1 MREELTKVEAP
12 LSGNTINFG
21 LRTEEGTMNIS
32 ICKVE
37 TMKSGTQICPRNNR
51 ALLRKEEFRSITHW
65 FFYIEPFI
73 QWRKQWVG
81 LSTQNLVSKT
91 STDIETSNR

>member
-21 LRTEEGTMNIS
+21 LRTEEGTLNIS
-32 ICKVE
+32 ICKVK
-37 TMKSGTQICPRNNR
+37 TMKSGTQICPKNNR
-51 ALLRKEEFRSITHW
+51 ALLRKEEFRSIANW

-73 QWRKQWVG
+73 QWRKQGVG
-81 LSTQNLVSKT
+81 LPTQNLASKI
-91 STDIETSNR
+91 STDIEKSNW